1 MLIRRQLLSNTGAST
16 CQGAE
21 HREQNKGWL
30 LSWVFMHSSAR
41 QVRQSFKKLL
51 FFFFS
56 FLRLFYP
63 VRVSNCYSTISLP
76 FIPFYLN
83 GENEPWL
90 YFGVL

>member
-1 MLIRRQLLSNTGAST
+1 MSGCRAQRAEQRLAAVMGIYAFLHATGQLTVS
-16 CQGAE
+16 Q
-21 HREQNKGWL
+21 
-30 LSWVFMHSSAR
+30 
-41 QVRQSFKKLL
+41 QSFKKLL

-56 FLRLFYP
+56 FLRLFHP